1 MLLHFWTRAEQFADH
16 AEGVRAILG
25 RYPQDA
31 QVLLLRM
38 SGMHE
43 GPEES
48 PGYRW
53 VTFEAPAA
61 AEGLGIDSRAPIED
75 WSRLD
80 EVLADFPDPRS
91 LAILADNQPADGRY
105 RLAGWMSC
113 LFERHWSLREMTN
126 ALMDFSANPREV
138 HRLYRAL
145 TDFSLAII
153 GQARDEL
160 GADDILTTDDFG
172 MQTGPF
178 FRPEVFLEFF
188 APYYGQLFCKT
199 HELGMHFW
207 LHSCGNIEPFLP
219 ALINL
224 GLDVIHPIQKYAM
237 DERLIAE
244 RYGGGICV

>member
-1 MLLHFWTRAEQFADH
+1 
-16 AEGVRAILG
+16 
-25 RYPQDA
+25 
-31 QVLLLRM
+31 
-38 SGMHE
+38 
-43 GPEES
+43 
-48 PGYRW
+48 
-53 VTFEAPAA
+53 
-61 AEGLGIDSRAPIED
+61 
-75 WSRLD
+75 
-80 EVLADFPDPRS
+80 VLADFPDPRS

-113 LFERHWSLREMTN
+113 LFERHWSLRGMTN

-153 GQARDEL
+153 GQARD
-160 GADDILTTDDFG
+160 
-172 MQTGPF
+172 
-178 FRPEVFLEFF
+178 
-188 APYYGQLFCKT
+188 
-199 HELGMHFW
+199 ELGMHFW

>member
-153 GQARDEL
+153 GRARD
-160 GADDILTTDDFG
+160 
-172 MQTGPF
+172 
-178 FRPEVFLEFF
+178 
-188 APYYGQLFCKT
+188 
-199 HELGMHFW
+199 ELGMHFW